1 MGRGSRHSWDRGVGS
16 SWGSNM
22 GSIGSLGYSWGSSIG
37 SMDSWGSNLGY
48 SWGSSMD
55 YSWGSNMGSS
65 MDSWGSVGH
74 RSLGGQMLRPGSGHG
89 RLVNC
94 NT

>member
-1 MGRGSRHSWDRGVGS
+1 MGGGSRHSWDSGVGS

-22 GSIGSLGYSWGSSIG
+22 GSIGSMGDSWGSSIG
-37 SMDSWGSNLGY
+37 SMDSWGSV
-48 SWGSSMD
+48 D

-65 MDSWGSVGH
+65 MDSWGGVSH
-74 RSLGGQMLRPGSGHG
+74 RSLGGKMLRPGSGHG